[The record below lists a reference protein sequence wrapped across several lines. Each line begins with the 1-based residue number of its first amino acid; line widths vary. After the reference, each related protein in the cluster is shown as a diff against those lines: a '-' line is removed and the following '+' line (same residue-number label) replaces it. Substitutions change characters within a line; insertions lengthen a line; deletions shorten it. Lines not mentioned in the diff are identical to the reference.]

1 MGRKLKAAIVGGGIG
16 GLAAALALHRRGHEF
31 DIYEQGDEITEIG
44 GGLNLSP
51 NALKAFRMLGVEE
64 DVVAIGYQDEWQRI
78 HSWRNG
84 MVLAQQSRKA
94 GIVQNYGAE
103 FLTMHRA
110 DLQKVLYDH
119 LPRER
124 VHARKACVE
133 AGSNASS
140 AYVKFADG
148 TSAEADLAIG
158 ADGIHSAV
166 RDSVFGKIPPR
177 FTGCVCWRGMVP
189 FDAVK
194 HIPQM
199 HELGAWWGPHGHV
212 VHYRVRRGELVN
224 FVAHYDSDA
233 WLEESWTRECGKD
246 ELINTFAGWN
256 DALIQL
262 FNQSERYYKWAL
274 YDRDPLAQ
282 WSKDR
287 VTLLGDAAHP
297 MLPYLG
303 QGAAMAIEDGCILA
317 RLADESVSA
326 DIPQMLR
333 EYEALRM
340 PRGSRCQLASRER
353 AKEYHLPTAAARI
366 WRDVRLA
373 LRNRFGTD
381 RTPLR
386 AEWVYNYDPAVA
398 PLHT

>member
-1 MGRKLKAAIVGGGIG
+1 MSRKPKAIIIGGGIG
-16 GLAAALALHRRGHEF
+16 GLAAALALHRRGYEF
-31 DIYEQGDEITEIG
+31 DVYEQGGKITEIG

-64 DVVAIGYQDEWQRI
+64 DAVEIGFQDEWQRI
-78 HSWRNG
+78 HSWRSG
-84 MVLAQQSRKA
+84 IVLAQQSRKA
-94 GIVQNYGAE
+94 GVVQSYGAE

-110 DLQKVLYDH
+110 DLQKVLYEH
-119 LPRER
+119 LPADR
-124 VHARKACVE
+124 VHAGKACVE
-133 AGSNASS
+133 AGNSANG

-148 TSAEADLAIG
+148 ASAEADFVLG

-166 RDSVFGKIPPR
+166 RDSLFGKQPPR

-189 FDAVK
+189 YEAVA

-199 HELGAWWGPHGHV
+199 SELGAWWGPHGHV

-233 WLEESWTRECGKD
+233 WTEESWTRECGKD
-246 ELINTFAGWN
+246 ELLNTFAGWN
-256 DALIQL
+256 DALLRL

-274 YDRDPLAQ
+274 YDRDPLPQ
-282 WSKDR
+282 WSKGH
-287 VTLLGDAAHP
+287 VTLSGDAVHP

-303 QGAAMAIEDGCILA
+303 QGAAMAVEDGCILA
-317 RLADESVSA
+317 RVIDADTSGDISA
-326 DIPQMLR
+326 MLR
-333 EYEALRM
+333 LYEALRR
-340 PRGSRCQLASRER
+340 PRGSQCQLASRER
-353 AKEYHLPTAAARI
+353 AKEYHLPSTGARI
-366 WRDVRLA
+366 WRDMKLA

-386 AEWVYNYDPAVA
+386 AAWVYDYDVAVSS
-398 PLHT
+398 LQG